1 MNRFFGTVLNGK
13 AFLGENDAH
22 HLLSV
27 LRAKEGEKVEIV
39 SDGRLFL
46 ATVDSLRPLSV
57 SIEEELHSEAELDC
71 DLYLAFS
78 LLKNGHDEL
87 VFQKGTELGVK
98 GFLPFISKRTIISL
112 DEKDKEKRLSRYQK
126 IVQGAAEQSKRLV
139 VPTVYP
145 IESFKSVLSFGDA
158 DFQRYFAF
166 EGAIGEEFSLFRTF
180 SNLKK
185 GCKSLV
191 LIGPEGGFSEEEAHL
206 AKEKGFQTISLGKR
220 ILRAET
226 ASIYLASAFMT
237 AREEKR

>member
-1 MNRFFGTVLNGK
+1 M
-13 AFLGENDAH
+13 
-22 HLLSV
+22 SV

-46 ATVDSLRPLSV
+46 ATVDSLRPLSI
-57 SIEEELHSEAELDC
+57 SIEEELRSEAELDC